1 MSTITITLS
10 QSLQAAATAVHLDR
24 ALADEKFGRGLFDKA
39 VQHHTARRLHA
50 NLKTG
55 TVSDRDGWRSR
66 YVRPSDYA
74 GAKAYEGAEHLTWF
88 DFFRGAVMN
97 SASRLSR
104 GLAA

>member
-1 MSTITITLS
+1 MSTITIT
-10 QSLQAAATAVHLDR
+10 QSLAAAATAVHLDR
-24 ALADEKFGRGLFDKA
+24 RLADEKFGQGLFDEA

-66 YVRPSDYA
+66 YVNPSHYA
-74 GAKAYEGAEHLTWF
+74 GAKSFDGAEHLTWF
-88 DFFRGAVMN
+88 EFFRGAVMN

-104 GLAA
+104 GLGA